1 MKEITITIEGQEWQN
16 AIDKAFEKANKEAK
30 IPGFRPGKAPKEVFY
45 KKYGKESLYLDAADI
60 VLNDAYQKMM
70 EENKE
75 LKDEEIVEETN
86 TVEDNTEATENEEVE
101 EIMEEYSETDDLSM
115 IRKLKDENK
124 KLSNELEALKD
135 RLLRLTAEYDNY
147 RKRTAKE
154 KEGIY
159 TDACTDVLKEVLPV
173 ADNLERAL
181 AVDGNVED
189 LKKGVEMTIKGFL
202 NSLEKLGVEEIDT
215 TNGFDPNLHQAISV
229 VEDANLNSN
238 DVAQVYQKGYKK
250 GEKVIRYSM
259 VTVAK

>member
-1 MKEITITIEGQEWQN
+1 
-16 AIDKAFEKANKEAK
+16 
-30 IPGFRPGKAPKEVFY
+30 
-45 KKYGKESLYLDAADI
+45 
-60 VLNDAYQKMM
+60 M
-70 EENKE
+70 EENKD
-75 LKDEEIVEETN
+75 LRDEEIVEESN
-86 TVEDNTEATENEEVE
+86 TSEENKEATENEEVE
-101 EIMEEYSETDDLSM
+101 EIIEEHSETDDLSM

-124 KLSNELEALKD
+124 KLSNELDALKD

-181 AVDGNVED
+181 AVDGSVED
-189 LKKGVEMTIKGFL
+189 IKKGVEMTIKGFL

-215 TNGFDPNLHQAISV
+215 TNGFDPNVHQAISV
-229 VEDANLNSN
+229 VEDANLNTN

-250 GEKVIRYSM
+250 DEKVIRYSM

>member
-1 MKEITITIEGQEWQN
+1 
-16 AIDKAFEKANKEAK
+16 
-30 IPGFRPGKAPKEVFY
+30 
-45 KKYGKESLYLDAADI
+45 
-60 VLNDAYQKMM
+60 M

-189 LKKGVEMTIKGFL
+189 LKKGVEMTIKGLL